1 MCTLR
6 FDIQVLS
13 SLDHN
18 LNHMQTSGY
27 THITNKF
34 QAGKFLSELGLPL
47 FINIKIALE
56 LLPKA
61 TWI

>member
-34 QAGKFLSELGLPL
+34 QAGKFL
-47 FINIKIALE
+47 FINLKIALE
-56 LLPKA
+56 LFSKA